1 VVALA
6 AVRLRALAR
15 GVRRAPVQQWRNV
28 AMTDPMTDG
37 RKFKQWLKDDERRQA
52 DQAAKAMALE
62 EVGPMRP
69 SNDELKPTADSLR
82 FLVS

>member
-1 VVALA
+1 VIALA

-15 GVRRAPVQQWRNV
+15 GVRRAPVQQLRNV

-52 DQAAKAMALE
+52 DQAAKAMALRSE
-62 EVGPMRP
+62 EHT
-69 SNDELKPTADSLR
+69 SELQSL
-82 FLVS
+82 S